1 MLEILDEFPKYP
13 RGYLC
18 VPMSFI
24 THLIVQVLLSN
35 TQLRGQA
42 DLYLLL
48 LRRVLKDEHYE
59 DFEEVLRQSLR
70 IPRKGDT
77 DHF

>member
-1 MLEILDEFPKYP
+1 MLDVLNGFPEYP
-13 RGYLC
+13 SGYLC
-18 VPMSFI
+18 VPMSVVS
-24 THLIVQVLLSN
+24 HLIVQTLLSN